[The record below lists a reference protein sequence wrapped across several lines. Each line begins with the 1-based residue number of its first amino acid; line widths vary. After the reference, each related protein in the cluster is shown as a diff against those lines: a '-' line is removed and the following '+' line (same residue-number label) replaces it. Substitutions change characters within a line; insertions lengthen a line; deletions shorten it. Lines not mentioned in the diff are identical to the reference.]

1 MDENLIEVTAILDEP
16 LLSDVENG
24 TIVEESDVAVD
35 EDDLSVLIDFE
46 KLLEKENKRSIR
58 RARLAKIRDGLLRI
72 GKVIVKGAVA
82 AGAIVGLVGTLIP
95 ALTAAGDIATTLISI
110 GVVGQFADSGS
121 KLVETF
127 KAGRAP
133 IAA

>member
-1 MDENLIEVTAILDEP
+1 MDENLIEVTAIIEDK

-46 KLLEKENKRSIR
+46 KLLEKENKRAIR

-72 GKVIVKGAVA
+72 GKVIVKGTLA
-82 AGAIVGLVGTLIP
+82 AGAIAGLLSTLIP
-95 ALTAAGDIATTLISI
+95 ALTVAGDIATTLISI
-110 GVVGQFADSGS
+110 GVVSQVADSGS

-133 IAA
+133 LTA

>member
-24 TIVEESDVAVD
+24 TIVEDSDVVVD
-35 EDDLSVLIDFE
+35 EEDLNVWIDFE
-46 KLLEKENKRSIR
+46 QLLEKENKRAIR